1 MIVSY
6 VRTSTIGQNTD
17 RQHEGLAAIKKFDRV
32 YEDKVSGS
40 IEFKSR
46 PSGKRLIDDIGQGII
61 KEVYVWETSRLG
73 RSLTDVLSTIEFFT
87 KNGVQLISVKEGLR
101 MLNDDGTINPT
112 AQLILSV
119 MSAVAQLELSH
130 IKERQAQ
137 GIQIAKAQ
145 GKYIGR
151 KYGTNESAETFLNK
165 KKSRSIVK
173 MLNEKHRVRHI
184 SAILKVSP
192 TTIYKVQKAMQ
203 LQQASI

>member
-17 RQHEGLAAIKKFDRV
+17 RQHEGLAGIRKFDRV

-46 PSGKRLIDDIGQGII
+46 PSGKRLIDDINQGLI
-61 KEVYVWETSRLG
+61 KEVFVWETSRLG
-73 RSLTDVLSTIEFFT
+73 RSLTDVLATIEFFT
-87 KNGVQLISVKEGLR
+87 TNGVQLVSVKEGLR
-101 MLNDDGTINPT
+101 MLNEDGTINPT

-151 KYGTNESAETFLNK
+151 KYGTNESVDAFLNK
-165 KKSRSIVK
+165 KKSRSIIR
-173 MLNEKHRVRHI
+173 MLNENHCVRHI
-184 SAILKVSP
+184 AAILKVSP
-192 TTIYKVQKAMQ
+192 TTIYKVQKTLR
-203 LQQASI
+203 LQETSM